1 MEAFSSKALICLDEL
16 ESTFG
21 KGLSALKSNVT
32 KLVFSIRRPY
42 DKYRSELLHRGAL
55 CGTSNSIQIITDEE
69 NRRYSPWFVDNIE
82 SPRETPHR
90 LPARLCPGCSSGTR
104 GNQSG
109 EEPGRGMGILAHH
122 RRHRRDEGA
131 QRHVHGFQLHGRPD
145 TALLQGAEIR
155 HRPSICKVP
164 LFIGNHGAHRRKSR
178 PEPQHESP
186 ESERRDAA
194 TGIQEGTPRQRQRMA
209 RDREESGRNQ
219 HRGDLQ
225 SKRMRRNVPETV
237 QSRSYG

>member
-1 MEAFSSKALICLDEL
+1 MVI
-16 ESTFG
+16 
-21 KGLSALKSNVT
+21 
-32 KLVFSIRRPY
+32 Y
-42 DKYRSELLHRGAL
+42 
-55 CGTSNSIQIITDEE
+55 
-69 NRRYSPWFVDNIE
+69 
-82 SPRETPHR
+82 
-90 LPARLCPGCSSGTR
+90 GTR

-109 EEPGRGMGILAHH
+109 EEPGREMGILAHH

-145 TALLQGAEIR
+145 TALLQGTEIR